1 MPLINK
7 TEMINQIGCLK
18 LNIDQQ
24 TGEFVWAYDYV
35 KIYATRTDDP
45 WDRWVNLRIWAMD
58 DDGKEYESDGDGFM
72 LSKGTMAEQMAE
84 YIEVVRAIEKE
95 IDTYYFWQE
104 GILNLDSFK
113 AYVFSQKINK
123 FLVK

>member
-1 MPLINK
+1 
-7 TEMINQIGCLK
+7 MINQIGCLK